1 MHFLQRN
8 SFHGEK
14 LKKLNSELGRM
25 SMEPQLVAEQ
35 VGKKFENKKS
45 TFTVLEDVHLT
56 IGKQEFVS
64 LLGPSGCGKSTFL
77 RLVAGLD
84 TVSSGDIFLDGKKI
98 DGPGRERGV
107 VFQAYSLLPW
117 LHAWEN
123 VAFALKKDK
132 SLSNEEKKARSY
144 HFLELVG
151 LKGFEHV
158 YPSQMSGGMQQRVA
172 IARALVYKPD
182 LLLMDEPFGALDAQT
197 RKDMQDLL
205 IQVFN
210 EAKSSVL
217 FVTHDVDEAIY
228 LSDRIYV
235 MSAKPGRIA
244 KEMKIDI
251 PKPRNWDIQL
261 SNQFLEYKKE
271 IITELQEQRKSLV

>member
-1 MHFLQRN
+1 
-8 SFHGEK
+8 
-14 LKKLNSELGRM
+14 
-25 SMEPQLVAEQ
+25 MEPQLVAEN
-35 VGKKFENKKS
+35 VVKKFNNKNS
-45 TFTVLEDVHLT
+45 TFVALENVNVT
-56 IGKQEFVS
+56 IGRQEFVS

-84 TVSSGDIFLDGKKI
+84 TASSGNILLDGKKI
-98 DGPGRERGV
+98 NGPGRDRGV
-107 VFQAYSLLPW
+107 VFQQYSLLPW
-117 LHAWEN
+117 MHAWEN

-132 SLSNEEKKARSY
+132 SLSKEEKKELAY
-144 HFLELVG
+144 HFLDLVG
-151 LKGFEHV
+151 LKGFENV

-182 LLLMDEPFGALDAQT
+182 MLLMDEPFGALDAQT

-205 IQVFN
+205 IKVFN

-217 FVTHDVDEAIY
+217 FVTHDVDEAVY

-244 KEMKIDI
+244 KEIRIDI
-251 PKPRNWDIQL
+251 PKPRDWSIQL
-261 SNQFLEYKKE
+261 SQQFIEYKRE
-271 IITELQEQRKSLV
+271 IITELQEQREKLEQN